1 VTEADGQRSAAITR
15 AEGEK
20 ESAILEAEGDR
31 QRQILR
37 AQGDAEAIK
46 ARAEAERFRQLTV
59 AEGEAQ
65 AIETVYNAIHA
76 GNPSPELLAIKY
88 LESLGRIAN
97 GQATKVFLPADFGAG
112 LGSLGAIAELFK
124 ADDDPSAR
132 DERAESGRAA
142 LGDRLAQIGE
152 ERREDQ

>member
-1 VTEADGQRSAAITR
+1 
-15 AEGEK
+15 
-20 ESAILEAEGDR
+20 
-31 QRQILR
+31 
-37 AQGDAEAIK
+37 
-46 ARAEAERFRQLTV
+46 
-59 AEGEAQ
+59 
-65 AIETVYNAIHA
+65 IETVYNAIHA

-132 DERAESGRAA
+132 DERAQSGRAA
-142 LGDRLAQIGE
+142 LEERRDQNGE
-152 ERREDQ
+152 ERREDQARDLTKPHVPPPVIEMPDVPDVPDLPGRSGPGTPPPPPPT